1 MSKSFITGFPRIG
14 EQRELKFA
22 LESFWAGKSDFS
34 EVERIAKE
42 LKVRHWKYQKDAHID
57 FISAND
63 FSYYD
68 LMLDNIVAFGAI
80 PPRFDGLS
88 GTDLYFS
95 MARGNKTSVAMEM
108 TKWFNT
114 NYHYI
119 VPELSKE
126 TKFSLNPTKIL
137 NEYKEAKAQGITP
150 KINLIG
156 PITFLALSKT
166 TDGSCALC
174 HLDALVEQ
182 YAKLLVEIS
191 KLDNEVVVQIDEP
204 IFVTKPSRKAPSFS
218 YGDIRLSQ
226 KN

>member
-1 MSKSFITGFPRIG
+1 MRI
-14 EQRELKFA
+14 
-22 LESFWAGKSDFS
+22 
-34 EVERIAKE
+34 
-42 LKVRHWKYQKDAHID
+42 ID

-204 IFVTKPSRKAPSFS
+204 IFVTDKAEKLKDKIVLVYEKLCTNDNVKIIFMT
-218 YGDIRLSQ
+218 YFEHANEAVKEIV
-226 KN
+226 KTKV